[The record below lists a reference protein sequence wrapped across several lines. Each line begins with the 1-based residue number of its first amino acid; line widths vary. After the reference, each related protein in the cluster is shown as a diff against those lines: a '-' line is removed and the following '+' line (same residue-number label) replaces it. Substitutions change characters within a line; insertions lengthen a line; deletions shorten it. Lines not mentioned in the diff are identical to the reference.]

1 MCRQPYCK
9 GGSNLD
15 CWRMGTGF
23 VMTLHAAMST
33 IPAELRLSH
42 VAFNQLSS
50 SPQERKFMCFLLEWH
65 SGQFGWQ
72 TDQFMLL
79 IHSDDIS
86 DYLFCDSQSA
96 AICRVYRNQLM
107 GFCNKRVQFWLEGQR
122 ENFSY
127 TSFQNHGKDTNITTT
142 CMLLY
147 VQF

>member
-1 MCRQPYCK
+1 VHSISYLLKK
-9 GGSNLD
+9 G
-15 CWRMGTGF
+15 
-23 VMTLHAAMST
+23 
-33 IPAELRLSH
+33 
-42 VAFNQLSS
+42 SS
-50 SPQERKFMCFLLEWH
+50 SVFLLEWH

-96 AICRVYRNQLM
+96 VICRVYKNQLM

-122 ENFSY
+122 ENCSY

>member
-1 MCRQPYCK
+1 MGRQPYCR

-15 CWRMGTGF
+15 RWRMGTGF

-33 IPAELRLSH
+33 ILAELRLSH
-42 VAFNQLSS
+42 GAFNQL

-86 DYLFCDSQSA
+86 DFLFGDSQSA
-96 AICRVYRNQLM
+96 VICRVYKNQLM

-122 ENFSY
+122 ENCSY
-127 TSFQNHGKDTNITTT
+127 TSFQNHGKDTNITTAH
-142 CMLLY
+142 MLLY
-147 VQF
+147 VQL

>member
-1 MCRQPYCK
+1 MGRRPYCK

-15 CWRMGTGF
+15 HWRMGTGF

-42 VAFNQLSS
+42 GAFNQLSS
-50 SPQERKFMCFLLEWH
+50 SPQERKFMCFLLESH

-96 AICRVYRNQLM
+96 VICRVYKNQLM
-107 GFCNKRVQFWLEGQR
+107 SFCNKRVQFWLEGQR
-122 ENFSY
+122 ENCSY
-127 TSFQNHGKDTNITTT
+127 TSFQNHGKNTNITTT
-142 CMLLY
+142 HMLLY

>member
-1 MCRQPYCK
+1 MGRRPYCK

-15 CWRMGTGF
+15 RWRMGTGF

-42 VAFNQLSS
+42 GAFNQLSS

-65 SGQFGWQ
+65 TGQFGWQ
-72 TDQFMLL
+72 IDQFMLL

-96 AICRVYRNQLM
+96 VICRVYNNQLM

-122 ENFSY
+122 ENCSY

-142 CMLLY
+142 HMLLY